1 MSEFSGLT
9 FDWDDVLIDDGIVQA
24 ELEWLCEEFGEDY
37 VWYRESSSKTG
48 LHVLIGQIELHPITL
63 EFNIVPLKMS
73 VEKQLEYRETTQIEC
88 RGRFFSDLFRKKMG
102 LRTSR
107 IFSTKNGR
115 DVGKWKRFKIG

>member
-9 FDWDDVLIDDGIVQA
+9 FDWDNVSIDDGIVQA

-63 EFNIVPLKMS
+63 EFNIVPLKMG

-88 RGRFFSDLFRKKMG
+88 RGRVFF
-102 LRTSR
+102 
-107 IFSTKNGR
+107 
-115 DVGKWKRFKIG
+115 RFV

>member
-9 FDWDDVLIDDGIVQA
+9 FDWDDVSIDDGIVQA

-63 EFNIVPLKMS
+63 EFNIVPLKMG

-115 DVGKWKRFKIG
+115 DVGKWKRFK

>member
-9 FDWDDVLIDDGIVQA
+9 FDWDNVSIDDGIVQA

-48 LHVLIGQIELHPITL
+48 LHVLIGQIELNPITL
-63 EFNIVPLKMS
+63 EFNIIPLKMG

-115 DVGKWKRFKIG
+115 DVGKWKRFK

>member
-9 FDWDDVLIDDGIVQA
+9 FDWDNVSIDDGIVQA

-63 EFNIVPLKMS
+63 EFNIIPLKMG

-115 DVGKWKRFKIG
+115 DVGKWKRFK

>member
-115 DVGKWKRFKIG
+115 DVGKWKRFK